1 MNNTGPDCWFVN
13 FLLAAV
19 ILLVDEISYPVS
31 RQPLGP
37 SSLTH
42 HKVNI
47 CHQLIVEHYW
57 ISRKGKKQKE
67 TFIVYV
73 VFCSFSWE
81 EKKKAQLG
89 VICIRI
95 KEE

>member
-13 FLLAAV
+13 FLHAAV

-47 CHQLIVEHYW
+47 CHQLIVEHY
-57 ISRKGKKQKE
+57 
-67 TFIVYV
+67 
-73 VFCSFSWE
+73 
-81 EKKKAQLG
+81 
-89 VICIRI
+89 
-95 KEE
+95 